1 MALLMYLNIWLSE
14 SFLDEVQRKLLKGF
28 VKIPYVRNGKQSYRI
43 YNKLISTSLSFSC
56 KLTFP

>member
-28 VKIPYVRNGKQSYRI
+28 VMIPYVRNGKQSYRI
-43 YNKLISTSLSFSC
+43 YNELISTSLSFSC